1 MINKKKI
8 KDSLEQL
15 IANKVYS
22 LLEDVKLIDDSA
34 ANETKSSAGDKYE
47 TSRAM
52 LQQEKDKKLGQLDLW
67 YSHQAA
73 LKLLDT
79 AKHDTIQLGSV
90 VITQTNVLYVSA
102 PAGKFQFEGKQV
114 FAISNEAPLYQV
126 LAGYGKDDQ
135 VSFNGRMIKIVDVL

>member
-1 MINKKKI
+1 MINKKNI

-15 IANKVYS
+15 IANKIQS

-67 YSHQAA
+67 HSHMAT
-73 LKLLDT
+73 LKLIDT
-79 AKHDTIQLGSV
+79 AKHETVQFGSV
-90 VITQTNVLYVSA
+90 VITLSNVLYVAA
-102 PAGKFQFEGKQV
+102 PVGKFQSQGKQI
-114 FAISNEAPLYQV
+114 FAISIEAPLYRV

-135 VSFNGRMIKIVDVL
+135 VSFNGALIKIVDVF